1 MKRLIL
7 RIILCLSI
15 FTGLCLILYP
25 TISNIVNAL
34 TNNSTINSYNE
45 NVKSYNTE
53 SIELMCNEAKE
64 YNKVIADKYTS
75 EDSTNEIDIFK
86 SYNTILNLGDGLMG
100 YIEIPE
106 INVNLPIYHG
116 GDEDVLTK
124 GAVHLEKTSLPVG
137 GKSTHAVISAHSGY
151 PTQKFFDDIDELQND
166 SLIYIHTLN
175 MTLTYKVYSTEVVD
189 PNDSSKLNVIDG
201 KDIMSL
207 VTCYPYGINSHRL
220 LIHAERIYDTEN
232 AASIDETSSSKRT
245 YDTSVLFLIVILLFL
260 AIFAFLAVKYI
271 KHSKNKKALG
281 GENK

>member
-34 TNNSTINSYNE
+34 TNNSTINGYNE
-45 NVKSYNTE
+45 NIKSYNTE
-53 SIELMCNEAKE
+53 SIELMHNEAKE

-75 EDSTNEIDIFK
+75 ENNSNEIDILK

-116 GDEDVLTK
+116 GDKDVLTK

-151 PTQKFFDDIDELQND
+151 PTQKFFDDIDKLQSD

-175 MTLTYKVYSTEVVD
+175 MTLTYKVYSSDVVD
-189 PNDSSKLNVIDG
+189 PDDSSKLNIIDG
-201 KDIMSL
+201 KDILSL

-220 LIHAERIYDTEN
+220 LIHAERIYDTGV
-232 AASIDETSSSKRT
+232 ASIDEISSSKRT
-245 YDTSVLFLIVILLFL
+245 YDTSILLLIVILLFL
-260 AIFAFLAVKYI
+260 AVFAFLAVKYI
-271 KHSKNKKALG
+271 KHSKSKKALG

>member
-34 TNNSTINSYNE
+34 TNNSTINGYNE
-45 NVKSYNTE
+45 NIKSYNTE
-53 SIELMCNEAKE
+53 SIELMCNDAKE

-75 EDSTNEIDIFK
+75 ENNSNEIDILK

-116 GDEDVLTK
+116 GDKDVLTK

-151 PTQKFFDDIDELQND
+151 PTQKFFDDIDKLQSD

-175 MTLTYKVYSTEVVD
+175 MTLTYKVYSSDVVD
-189 PNDSSKLNVIDG
+189 PDDSSKLNIIDG
-201 KDIMSL
+201 KDILSL

-220 LIHAERIYDTEN
+220 LIHAERIYDTGV
-232 AASIDETSSSKRT
+232 ASIDEISSSKRT
-245 YDTSVLFLIVILLFL
+245 YDTSILLLIVILLFL
-260 AIFAFLAVKYI
+260 AVFAFLAVKYI
-271 KHSKNKKALG
+271 KHSKSKKALG

>member
-34 TNNSTINSYNE
+34 TNNSTINGYNE
-45 NVKSYNTE
+45 NIKSYNTE
-53 SIELMCNEAKE
+53 SIELMHNEAKE
-64 YNKVIADKYTS
+64 YNKVIADKYIS
-75 EDSTNEIDIFK
+75 ENNANEIDILK
-86 SYNTILNLGDGLMG
+86 SYNAILNLGDGLMG
-100 YIEIPE
+100 YIEIPK

-116 GDEDVLTK
+116 GDKDVLTK

-137 GKSTHAVISAHSGY
+137 GKSTHTVISAHSGY
-151 PTQKFFDDIDELQND
+151 PTQKFFDDIDELKND

-189 PNDSSKLNVIDG
+189 PDDSSKLNVIDG
-201 KDIMSL
+201 KDILSL
-207 VTCYPYGINSHRL
+207 VTCYPFGINSHRL

-232 AASIDETSSSKRT
+232 AASIDETSSGKRK
-245 YDTSVLFLIVILLFL
+245 YDTSVLFLIIIFLIL
-260 AIFAFLAVKYI
+260 AIFAFLAVKSI
-271 KHSKNKKALG
+271 NHNKSKKALG

>member
-34 TNNSTINSYNE
+34 TNNSTINGYNE
-45 NVKSYNTE
+45 NIKSYNTE

-75 EDSTNEIDIFK
+75 ENNSNEIDILK

-116 GDEDVLTK
+116 GDKDVLTK

-166 SLIYIHTLN
+166 SLIYIHSLN

-189 PNDSSKLNVIDG
+189 PDDSSKLNVIDS
-201 KDIMSL
+201 KDILSL
-207 VTCYPYGINSHRL
+207 VTCYPFGINSHRL
-220 LIHAERIYDTEN
+220 LIHAERVYN
-232 AASIDETSSSKRT
+232 SAASIDEISSRKRT
-245 YDTSVLFLIVILLFL
+245 YDTSILLLIVILLFL
-260 AIFAFLAVKYI
+260 AVFAFLAVKYI
-271 KHSKNKKALG
+271 
-281 GENK
+281 

>member
-25 TISNIVNAL
+25 TISNIVNSL
-34 TNNSTINSYNE
+34 TNSSTINGYTK
-45 NVKSYNTE
+45 NVKSYNAE
-53 SIELMCNEAKE
+53 SIELMYNEAKE
-64 YNKVIADKYTS
+64 YNKVLADKYTS
-75 EDSTNEIDIFK
+75 ENSKNEFDILK
-86 SYNTILNLGDGLMG
+86 SYNTILNFGDGLMG

-116 GDEDVLTK
+116 GDENVLTK

-151 PTQKFFDDIDELQND
+151 PTQKFFDDIDELHSD

-175 MTLTYKVYSTEVVD
+175 MTLTYKVYSSEVVD
-189 PNDSSKLNVIDG
+189 PDDSSKLNVTDG
-201 KDIMSL
+201 KDILSL
-207 VTCYPYGINSHRL
+207 VTCYPFGINSHRL
-220 LIHAERIYDTEN
+220 LIHAERVYNT
-232 AASIDETSSSKRT
+232 AASVDEISSNNQS
-245 YDTSVLFLIVILLFL
+245 YDTSILFLIVIFLIL
-260 AIFAFLAVKYI
+260 AIFAFLAVKSI
-271 KHSKNKKALG
+271 NHNKSKKALG